1 MKFLESIINDLTI
14 LENEL
19 DTIASN
25 SIKENSSEIV
35 TLVKRQLSHGKNSDD
50 EPLAFTDGDQS
61 GTGFYAGS
69 TQRIYNK
76 DLKKSVSGS
85 QTRALIDRTSFGE
98 VPKTAGFPY
107 NFHWTGQTLD
117 NMQMGEVGNGKYQ
130 VVTVK
135 SRMSF
140 LEGIYGE
147 IFNLN
152 EKNNEWVN
160 NEVVSPKLNKA
171 ILKTISI

>member
-1 MKFLESIINDLTI
+1 MEFIKSIINDLSL
-14 LENEL
+14 LENQL
-19 DTIASN
+19 DAIAKN
-25 SIKENSSEIV
+25 AIKENSSEIV
-35 TLVKRQLSHGKNSDD
+35 TLVKRQLSHGRNSDNQ
-50 EPLAFTDGDQS
+50 PLSFTDGKQS
-61 GTGFYAGS
+61 GTGFYAES
-69 TQRIYNK
+69 TQSFANR
-76 DLKKSVSGS
+76 DGVS
-85 QTRALIDRTSFGE
+85 
-98 VPKTAGFPY
+98 VPKKKGSPY
-107 NFHWTGQTLD
+107 NFHWTGETKD

-147 IFNLN
+147 IFDVN

-160 NEVVSPKLNKA
+160 NEVVYQKLNKA

>member
-35 TLVKRQLSHGKNSDD
+35 TLVKRQLSHGKNSYDQ
-50 EPLAFTDGDQS
+50 PLSFTDGNQS
-61 GTGFYAGS
+61 GTGLYAES
-69 TQRIYNK
+69 TQRLYDN
-76 DLKKSVSGS
+76 DLKKSISGS
-85 QTRALIDRTSFGE
+85 KATFSDGVSFGR
-98 VPKTAGFPY
+98 VPKTKGSLY
-107 NFHWTGQTLD
+107 NFNWTGQTQD

-140 LEGIYGE
+140 LEGIYGD
-147 IFNLN
+147 IFDAN
-152 EKNNEWVN
+152 EKNNEFVN
-160 NEVVSPKLNKA
+160 NEFVSPKLNKA
-171 ILKTISI
+171 ILKAISI

>member
-35 TLVKRQLSHGKNSDD
+35 ILVKRQLSHGKNSYDQ
-50 EPLAFTDGDQS
+50 PLSFTDGNQS
-61 GTGFYAGS
+61 GTGFYAES
-69 TQRIYNK
+69 TQSFANR
-76 DLKKSVSGS
+76 DGVS
-85 QTRALIDRTSFGE
+85 I
-98 VPKTAGFPY
+98 PKTKGSPY
-107 NFHWTGQTLD
+107 NFHWTGQTKD

-152 EKNNEWVN
+152 EKNNQWVN

-171 ILKTISI
+171 ILRTISI

>member
-1 MKFLESIINDLTI
+1 MKFLESIINDLTT

-35 TLVKRQLSHGKNSDD
+35 TLVKRQLSHGKNSYDQ
-50 EPLAFTDGDQS
+50 PLSFTDGNQS

-69 TQRIYNK
+69 TQKFANR
-76 DLKKSVSGS
+76 DGVS
-85 QTRALIDRTSFGE
+85 I
-98 VPKTAGFPY
+98 PKTKGSPY

-135 SRMSF
+135 SKMSF

-152 EKNNEWVN
+152 EKNNQWVN

>member
-19 DTIASN
+19 DNIASN

-35 TLVKRQLSHGKNSDD
+35 TLVKRQLSHGKNSYDQ
-50 EPLAFTDGDQS
+50 PLSFTDGNQS
-61 GTGFYAGS
+61 GTGFYAES
-69 TQRIYNK
+69 TQSFANR
-76 DLKKSVSGS
+76 DGVS
-85 QTRALIDRTSFGE
+85 I
-98 VPKTAGFPY
+98 PKTKGSPY
-107 NFHWTGQTLD
+107 NFHWTGQTKD
-117 NMQMGEVGNGKYQ
+117 NMQMGEVSNGKYQ

-152 EKNNEWVN
+152 EKNNQWVN

-171 ILKTISI
+171 ILRTISI

>member
-35 TLVKRQLSHGKNSDD
+35 TLVKRQLSHGKNSYDQ
-50 EPLAFTDGDQS
+50 PLSFTDGNQS
-61 GTGFYAGS
+61 GTGFYAES
-69 TQRIYNK
+69 TQSFANR
-76 DLKKSVSGS
+76 DGVS
-85 QTRALIDRTSFGE
+85 I
-98 VPKTAGFPY
+98 PKTKGSPY

-135 SRMSF
+135 SKMSF

-152 EKNNEWVN
+152 EKNNQWVN
-160 NEVVSPKLNKA
+160 NEIVSPKLNKA
-171 ILKTISI
+171 ILRTISI

>member
-1 MKFLESIINDLTI
+1 MEFIKSIINDLSA
-14 LENEL
+14 LENQL
-19 DTIASN
+19 DTISKNA
-25 SIKENSSEIV
+25 IKENSSEIV
-35 TLVKRQLSHGKNSDD
+35 TLVKRQLSHGRNSDNQ
-50 EPLAFTDGDQS
+50 PLSFTDGKQS

-69 TQRIYNK
+69 TQSFANI
-76 DLKKSVSGS
+76 DGVS
-85 QTRALIDRTSFGE
+85 
-98 VPKTAGFPY
+98 VPKTKGSPY
-107 NFHWTGQTLD
+107 NFHWTGETKD

-147 IFNLN
+147 IFDAN

-160 NEVVSPKLNKA
+160 NEVVYPKLNKA
-171 ILKTISI
+171 ILRTISI

>member
-35 TLVKRQLSHGKNSDD
+35 TLVKRQLSHGKNSYDQ
-50 EPLAFTDGDQS
+50 PLSFTDGNQS
-61 GTGFYAGS
+61 GTGFYAES
-69 TQRIYNK
+69 TQSFANR
-76 DLKKSVSGS
+76 DGVS
-85 QTRALIDRTSFGE
+85 I
-98 VPKTAGFPY
+98 PKTKGSPY

-117 NMQMGEVGNGKYQ
+117 NMQMGEVSNGKYQ

-152 EKNNEWVN
+152 EKNNQWVN
-160 NEVVSPKLNKA
+160 NEVASPKLNKA
-171 ILKTISI
+171 ILRTISI

>member
-35 TLVKRQLSHGKNSDD
+35 TLVKRQLSHGKNSYDQ
-50 EPLAFTDGDQS
+50 PLSFTDGNQS
-61 GTGFYAGS
+61 GTGFYAES
-69 TQRIYNK
+69 TQSFANR
-76 DLKKSVSGS
+76 DGVS
-85 QTRALIDRTSFGE
+85 I
-98 VPKTAGFPY
+98 PKTKGSPY

-152 EKNNEWVN
+152 EKNNQWVN
-160 NEVVSPKLNKA
+160 NEIVSPKLNKA
-171 ILKTISI
+171 ILRTISI

>member
-35 TLVKRQLSHGKNSDD
+35 ILVKRQLSHGKNSYDQ
-50 EPLAFTDGDQS
+50 PLSFTDGNQS
-61 GTGFYAGS
+61 GTGFYAES
-69 TQRIYNK
+69 TQSFANI
-76 DLKKSVSGS
+76 DGVS
-85 QTRALIDRTSFGE
+85 I
-98 VPKTAGFPY
+98 PKTKGSPY
-107 NFHWTGQTLD
+107 NFNWTGQTQD

-140 LEGIYGE
+140 LEGIYGD
-147 IFNLN
+147 IFDAN
-152 EKNNEWVN
+152 EKNNEFVN
-160 NEVVSPKLNKA
+160 NEFVSPKLNKA
-171 ILKTISI
+171 ILKAISI

>member
-35 TLVKRQLSHGKNSDD
+35 TLVKRQLSNGKNSYDQ
-50 EPLAFTDGDQS
+50 PLSFTDGNQS
-61 GTGFYAGS
+61 GTGFYAES
-69 TQRIYNK
+69 TQSFANR
-76 DLKKSVSGS
+76 DGVS
-85 QTRALIDRTSFGE
+85 I
-98 VPKTAGFPY
+98 PKTKGSPY

-152 EKNNEWVN
+152 EKNNQWVN
-160 NEVVSPKLNKA
+160 NEIVSPKLNKA
-171 ILKTISI
+171 ILRTISI